1 MTELMNAVSQTQTTT
16 STETSQAAE
25 EVKTRSDKKLE
36 NSLEQ
41 KSNRWRGRA
50 YSRVFPNQLSFSKI
64 TNNLTPS
71 GDA

>member
-41 KSNRWRGRA
+41 KSNR
-50 YSRVFPNQLSFSKI
+50 
-64 TNNLTPS
+64 
-71 GDA
+71 